1 MRRAIR
7 GALASVGLSFGL
19 SSGLALSPAASAQEA
34 ALDESIAT
42 VSLAR
47 GTELSLVVSKKPGS
61 KPTTAALLFP
71 GYPGVLKVEAQ
82 AGGAPE
88 FQLRGNFLV
97 RARRHLVS
105 DTVMTVLVDCPKDRW
120 TNCDDAYRES
130 DQYAA
135 DIAAAIDKL
144 KADQGVGK
152 IYLIGTSY
160 GTVSSAFLAR
170 KLDGRI
176 DGAIHTATFTD
187 PRAGRGR
194 GQVHGLAMW
203 DFDWTAAH
211 ADQLFVH
218 HQDDPCQLTQY
229 RTIAARHGSIPL
241 ITVQGAKGVRGEP
254 CEAFSQHGFVG
265 RERPV
270 MLAIGDWIAT
280 RKVTETVGA
289 KGDD

>member
-1 MRRAIR
+1 MLRATR
-7 GALASVGLSFGL
+7 FALAMVGLCLGL
-19 SSGLALSPAASAQEA
+19 GASAQEP
-34 ALDESIAT
+34 ALDERITT
-42 VSLAR
+42 VSLPR
-47 GTELSLVVSKKPGS
+47 GTELNLVVSKKPGS
-61 KPTTAALLFP
+61 TPTTAALLFP
-71 GYPGVLKVEAQ
+71 GYPGVLRAEAQ

-105 DTVMTVLVDCPKDRW
+105 DNVMTVLVDCPKDRW
-120 TNCDDAYRES
+120 TNCDDSYRES

-144 KADQGVGK
+144 KADQGVSK

-160 GTVSSAFLAR
+160 GTVSTAFLAR

-176 DGAIHTATFTD
+176 DGAVHTSTFTD

-194 GQVHGLAMW
+194 GPVHGLAMW
-203 DFDWTAAH
+203 EFNWATAH
-211 ADQLFVH
+211 VDQLFVH
-218 HQDDPCQLTQY
+218 HQDDPCPLTQY

-254 CEAFSQHGFVG
+254 CEAFSQHGFAG

-280 RKVTETVGA
+280 RKVAETVGE
-289 KGDD
+289 KGDE

>member
-1 MRRAIR
+1 MLRATR
-7 GALASVGLSFGL
+7 FALALAGLCLGL
-19 SSGLALSPAASAQEA
+19 VASAQEA
-34 ALDESIAT
+34 ALDESVAT

-47 GTELSLVVSKKPGS
+47 GTDLNLVVSKKPGS

-71 GYPGVLKVEAQ
+71 GYPGVLRVEAQ
-82 AGGAPE
+82 ASGAPE

-105 DTVMTVLVDCPKDRW
+105 DSVMTVLVDCPKDRW
-120 TNCDDAYRES
+120 TNCDDSYRES
-130 DQYAA
+130 DQYAV
-135 DIAAAIDKL
+135 DVAAAIDKL
-144 KADQGVGK
+144 KAQQGVSK

-160 GTVSSAFLAR
+160 GTVSTAFLAR

-176 DGAIHTATFTD
+176 DGAVHTSTFTD

-194 GQVHGLAMW
+194 GPAHGLAMW
-203 DFDWTAAH
+203 DFDWTATH
-211 ADQLFVH
+211 VDQLFVH
-218 HQDDPCQLTQY
+218 HQDDPCPLTQY

-254 CEAFSQHGFVG
+254 CEAFSQHGFAG

-280 RKVTETVGA
+280 RKVAETVGT
-289 KGDD
+289 KGDE

>member
-1 MRRAIR
+1 MMRAIR
-7 GALASVGLSFGL
+7 YALAMAGLC
-19 SSGLALSPAASAQEA
+19 LAQAASAQEA
-34 ALDESIAT
+34 TLDESIAT
-42 VSLAR
+42 VSLPR

-61 KPTTAALLFP
+61 TPTTAALLFP
-71 GYPGVLKVEAQ
+71 GYPGVLRVEAQ

-105 DTVMTVLVDCPKDRW
+105 DSVMAVLVDCPKDRW
-120 TNCDDAYRES
+120 TNCDDSYRES

-144 KADQGVGK
+144 KAEQGVSK

-170 KLDGRI
+170 KLGGRI
-176 DGAIHTATFTD
+176 EGAIHTSTFTD

-194 GQVHGLAMW
+194 GPVHGLAMW

-211 ADQLFVH
+211 VDQLFVH
-218 HQDDPCQLTQY
+218 HQDDPCPLTQY

-254 CEAFSQHGFVG
+254 CEAFSQHGFAG

-270 MLAIGDWIAT
+270 MLAIGDWMAT
-280 RKVTETVGA
+280 RKVAETVGT
-289 KGDD
+289 KGDE

>member
-1 MRRAIR
+1 MMRAIR
-7 GALASVGLSFGL
+7 YALAMAGLC
-19 SSGLALSPAASAQEA
+19 LAQAASAQEA
-34 ALDESIAT
+34 TLDESIASD
-42 VSLAR
+42 SLPR

-61 KPTTAALLFP
+61 TPTTAALLFP
-71 GYPGVLKVEAQ
+71 GYPGVLRVEAQ

-105 DTVMTVLVDCPKDRW
+105 DSVMAVLVDCPKDRW
-120 TNCDDAYRES
+120 TNCDD
-130 DQYAA
+130 
-135 DIAAAIDKL
+135 
-144 KADQGVGK
+144 
-152 IYLIGTSY
+152 SY

-170 KLDGRI
+170 KLGGRI
-176 DGAIHTATFTD
+176 EGAIHTSTFTD

-194 GQVHGLAMW
+194 GPVHGLAMW

-211 ADQLFVH
+211 VDQLFVH
-218 HQDDPCQLTQY
+218 HQDDPCPLTQY

-254 CEAFSQHGFVG
+254 CEAFSQHGFAG

-270 MLAIGDWIAT
+270 MLAIGDWMAT
-280 RKVTETVGA
+280 RKVAETVGT
-289 KGDD
+289 KGDE